1 MSGNQPSY
9 SQEPTNTYKI
19 PNSAKIGEDIRLS
32 VSSIFTKSNFIL
44 LICFFLIYFILF
56 YLIKMFTGDSNPV
69 NSQLALSRSIDVI
82 IFGIVIIILVMVFYS
97 LTRPG
102 KKDIITEL
110 LIMSKNFFDDPT
122 TPFTFTIFIFIF
134 YTLIYL
140 CQIPM
145 TPETKP
151 LSITIIEQKL
161 FIVLICVFI
170 INFFK
175 YVFGINLMNLMFG
188 ANNELIKLWK
198 GLPDEINYDTCGNK
212 IGSVDT
218 CGNKIAPVVPVKPK
232 EEVFNISNNLYTYD
246 DAHAI
251 CKAFDSRLANYE
263 DIEKMYNDGG
273 EFCNYGWSE
282 NQQILFP
289 TQKASWDKLQK
300 SPGHENDCGRKGING
315 GYISNPQMLFGV
327 NCFGVKPS
335 GTVADLNRLTAI
347 SDTVHPKT
355 IQDEITDAKV
365 KYWKDNKDKML
376 ILNPFNQKNWSQY

>member
-1 MSGNQPSY
+1 MFSGDVNPVD
-9 SQEPTNTYKI
+9 SQL
-19 PNSAKIGEDIRLS
+19 RLS
-32 VSSIFTKSNFIL
+32 RT
-44 LICFFLIYFILF
+44 
-56 YLIKMFTGDSNPV
+56 
-69 NSQLALSRSIDVI
+69 IDVF

-97 LTRPG
+97 LTQPG

-151 LSITIIEQKL
+151 ISISIIEQKL
-161 FIVLICVFI
+161 FIVLIMVFI

-198 GLPDEINYDTCGNK
+198 GLPDEFNYDTCGNK
-212 IGSVDT
+212 IVAVKDNS
-218 CGNKIAPVVPVKPK
+218 GNKITPPVVPVKPK
-232 EEVFNISNNLYTYD
+232 EEVFNISNNIYTYD

-251 CKAFDSRLANYE
+251 CKAFDSRLANYD

-273 EFCNYGWSE
+273 EFCNFGWSE

-327 NCFGVKPS
+327 NCFGVKNPA
-335 GTVADLNRLTAI
+335 TVADLNRLHAI

-376 ILNPFNQKNWSQY
+376 IINSFNKDKWSEY